1 MWLNC
6 NPETPNQSNMSLANL
21 TVAELQNLLME
32 ETKRLTTA
40 LREGHTVEKKEEI
53 KNKIE
58 QVIKILKEK
67 NSKNRLADH

>member
-1 MWLNC
+1 
-6 NPETPNQSNMSLANL
+6 MSLAHL

-40 LREGHTVEKKEEI
+40 LREGHAAEEKEKI

-58 QVIKILKEK
+58 QIIKILQEK
-67 NSKNRLADH
+67 NSKNHLANR

>member
-6 NPETPNQSNMSLANL
+6 DPEIPNHTNMSLANL

-40 LREGHTVEKKEEI
+40 LREGYAVEEKEKI

-58 QVIKILKEK
+58 LIIKILKEK
-67 NSKNRLADH
+67 NSKNRLANH

>member
-1 MWLNC
+1 
-6 NPETPNQSNMSLANL
+6 MSLANL

-40 LREGHTVEKKEEI
+40 LREGYAVEEKEKI

-58 QVIKILKEK
+58 LIIKILKEK
-67 NSKNRLADH
+67 NSKNRLANH